1 MAPVAQLLAMDR
13 TTLTAAM
20 KPLERR
26 GLVEVHVDEADRRSR
41 LLVLTDAGRNA
52 LASALPIWRETHREV
67 EAGLQD
73 PDTLRRELI
82 ALA

>member
-26 GLVEVHVDEADRRSR
+26 GLVEVHVDRADRRSR
-41 LLVLTDAGRNA
+41 LLVLTDAGREA
-52 LASALPIWRETHREV
+52 LTRALPIWRATHQAV
-67 EAGLQD
+67 EAELDD
-73 PDTLRRELI
+73 PDILRRELI

>member
-1 MAPVAQLLAMDR
+1 MDR

-26 GLVEVHVDEADRRSR
+26 GLVEVQVDKADRRSR
-41 LLVLTDAGRNA
+41 LLVLTNAGREA
-52 LASALPIWRETHREV
+52 LASALPIWRATHQDV
-67 EAGLQD
+67 EAVLQD
-73 PDTLRRELI
+73 PDILRRELM